1 MIGHTSFGQIRLTG
15 AISIIGILLSGCL
28 AKEETQWANIN
39 AAPDDSS
46 PTQDPPP
53 QDPPPQDPPPTADNS
68 PPQIFGTAGD
78 TAVVGIGYVFSPS
91 ASDPDG
97 DTLIFSVSGL
107 PSWSTFDSISGA
119 IGGTPDAGDIGVY
132 RDIVIDVSDGT
143 DVASLD
149 AFTVTVNATGS
160 ASVLLSWTPPTENED
175 GSSLTDLAAYKI
187 YWGATGNNY
196 SSSVTIDNPSVST
209 YLIENLIPGT
219 YQFVATSINS
229 SGMESAYSNAISRT
243 AM

>member
-1 MIGHTSFGQIRLTG
+1 MIGHTNFGRIRLAG
-15 AISIIGILLSGCL
+15 ALSIIGILLSGCL

-39 AAPDDSS
+39 AAPDDNS
-46 PTQDPPP
+46 
-53 QDPPPQDPPPTADNS
+53 PPQDPPPTAENS
-68 PPQIFGTAGD
+68 PPQIFGSAGD
-78 TAVVGIGYVFSPS
+78 TAIVGLDYEFSPS

-97 DTLIFSVSGL
+97 DTLLFSVSGL
-107 PSWSTFDSISGA
+107 PTWLAFDLSSGA
-119 IGGTPDAGDIGVY
+119 INGMPGAGDIGVY
-132 RDIVIDVSDGT
+132 RDIVIGVSDGT
-143 DVASLD
+143 DIASLD

-175 GSSLTDLAAYKI
+175 GSTLTDLVAYKI
-187 YWGATGNNY
+187 YWGTFADNY
-196 SSSVTIDNPSVST
+196 NSSVTIDNPSVST